1 MNTFFWWVV
10 SAVRILLVV
19 FSLYMLFCVGLRMGK
34 MDDYTILSLDGVLVS
49 EVNFSSG
56 REY

>member
-1 MNTFFWWVV
+1 MV

-19 FSLYMLFCVGLRMGK
+19 FSLHMLFCVGLRMGK